1 MHLNLILNRNAGAL
15 RDGDPGPIVKELEEI
30 FRAHGHKVSTKLLP
44 GKEAVAAIADACR
57 QKSCDAVI
65 VGGGDGTIS
74 TAAAEAAKH
83 GLTLGILPLGTM
95 NLFARS
101 LGIPLQPAAAAE
113 ALATAEVASIDIGEA
128 NGRYFTH
135 HVTLG
140 LHPRMIRMRERLSY
154 ASRWGKIWASTQAWW
169 MVVRHPPRLDV
180 RMTVDG
186 EEFRRRTAAILV
198 SNNPLGEGHLPY
210 ADDPSQ
216 GSFGIYV
223 ARSRHWQDLT
233 QLAAQ
238 IVLGDIAQN
247 PLLEGRLGRE
257 VEIVPAGGTVT
268 ASVDGEIVALHSPLK
283 FTLHHGGLRVL
294 KPRSDGAT
302 LGPSRPAA
310 PGNPYPAKPLTGE
323 AEENALADEL
333 NEVEARQGDRR
344 RMNMWVLFMG
354 VPLAIVLMAI
364 AYLIWS

>member
-1 MHLNLILNRNAGAL
+1 MRLILILNRNAGAL
-15 RDGDPGPIVKELEEI
+15 RGGDPGRIVGEIEGI
-30 FRAHGHKVSTKLLP
+30 FRAHGHVVRSKLLP
-44 GKEAVAAIADACR
+44 GKDAVAAIAMACR
-57 QKSCDAVI
+57 ERNCDAVI

-74 TAAAEAAKH
+74 AAAAEAAKN

-113 ALATAEVASIDIGEA
+113 ALATAEVAGVDIGEA
-128 NGRYFTH
+128 NGRFFTH

-140 LHPRMIRMRERLSY
+140 LHPRMIRMRERLRY

-180 RMTVDG
+180 QMTVDR
-186 EEFRRRTAAILV
+186 EHFQRRTTAVLI

-216 GSFGIYV
+216 GSFGVYV
-223 ARSRHWQDLT
+223 AKSRRWQDLT

-247 PLLEGRLGRE
+247 PLLERRLGRE
-257 VEIVPAGGTVT
+257 VEIRPTGDSVR
-268 ASVDGEIVALHSPLK
+268 ASIDGEIVTLHAPLK
-283 FTLHHGGLRVL
+283 FVLHRERLRVL
-294 KPRSDGAT
+294 KPR
-302 LGPSRPAA
+302 PSSGDRVPT
-310 PGNPYPAKPLTGE
+310 GNPYPAKPLSGE
-323 AEENALADEL
+323 AEEDALAEEL

-364 AYLIWS
+364 AYFIWS